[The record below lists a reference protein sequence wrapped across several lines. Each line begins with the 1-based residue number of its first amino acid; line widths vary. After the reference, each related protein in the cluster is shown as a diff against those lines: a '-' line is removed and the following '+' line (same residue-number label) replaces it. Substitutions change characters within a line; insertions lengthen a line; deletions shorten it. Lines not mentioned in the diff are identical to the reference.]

1 MIRRYIWCVRVVMA
15 IGLLILAEMAPG
27 AAAEKSANENDIIQ
41 NQVFTLGEVEVVGA
55 AEENRN
61 ITTER
66 IYGDEMRL
74 FNRDDLA
81 DAVNLLPGVTL
92 SETGA
97 RNEKMIYIRGFDIKH
112 VPMFMD
118 GIPIYV
124 PYDGY
129 PDLARFNTFD
139 LSEIIVSKG
148 FTSVLYGPNTM
159 GGAIN
164 MVSRRPVKKFEV
176 SAGAGYASGD
186 TFQSYAN
193 FGSNQETWYVQ
204 GGGAYSTTDHF
215 DVSQDFAPTK
225 VQGSGER
232 VNSYQ
237 TDKKGNVKLGLTPNE
252 TDEYAISYI
261 NQQGEK
267 GVPPYTGTD
276 PRNTPRYW
284 QWPYWNKESVY
295 LNTKTSVW
303 DSNYIKTRLFYDTFK
318 NSLFAFDDA
327 TYSTMKKP
335 SSFKSWYDDFTY
347 GGSME
352 LGTRFFSNNQIKGS
366 FHFKEDV
373 HREHNE
379 GFPVQHFEDQI
390 MSFGLEDTI
399 DITKKFYTIVGA
411 SYDMVNTIEA
421 QDLDSKTK
429 TVKDFPTG
437 NTSAFN
443 PQAGLF
449 YKLTDT
455 DTVHTS
461 VAEKSRLPSIKDRYS
476 YKLGTAL
483 PNPDLKAEKSIN
495 YEVGYLGFLLD
506 KFTIETNV
514 FFSDVSDFILSKT
527 IPDPSNP
534 GKTINQNQ
542 NIGNIYQY
550 GAEFGI
556 SGQLLTSLKG
566 GFNYTYL
573 QYQNKSGTDQ
583 LLNIPNHKLFTY
595 LQYFLPLNGLSL
607 LGSVEY
613 NGDRYSSSDAVRVA
627 NSYTLVNAKA
637 IYEMSHG
644 FSIEGGV
651 NNLTDENY
659 ALEEGFPLEGRSFFV
674 NVSYKY

>member
-1 MIRRYIWCVRVVMA
+1 
-15 IGLLILAEMAPG
+15 
-27 AAAEKSANENDIIQ
+27 
-41 NQVFTLGEVEVVGA
+41 
-55 AEENRN
+55 
-61 ITTER
+61 
-66 IYGDEMRL
+66 MRL
-74 FNRDDLA
+74 FNRDNLA

-139 LSEIIVSKG
+139 LSEVIVSKG

-186 TFQSYAN
+186 AFQSYAN

-204 GGGAYSTTDHF
+204 GGGAYSTNDHF
-215 DVSQDFAPTK
+215 DVSQDFTPTK

-276 PRNTPRYW
+276 SRVTTRWW

-295 LNTKTSVW
+295 VNTKTSAW
-303 DSNYIKTRLFYDTFK
+303 DTHYIKTRLFYDTFK
-318 NSLFAFDDA
+318 NSLYSYDDA
-327 TYSTMKKP
+327 TFSTMKKG
-335 SSFKSWYDDFTY
+335 SSFKSWYDDYTY

-352 LGTRFFSNNQIKGS
+352 IGTRALSNNLIKGA
-366 FHFKEDV
+366 FHYKEDI

-379 GFPVQHFEDQI
+379 GYPIQHFEDNI

-399 DITKKFYTIVGA
+399 DFTKNFYSIVGA
-411 SYDMVNTIEA
+411 GYDMVNTIDA

-437 NTSAFN
+437 NTS
-443 PQAGLF
+443 
-449 YKLTDT
+449 
-455 DTVHTS
+455 
-461 VAEKSRLPSIKDRYS
+461 RIS
-476 YKLGTAL
+476 YC
-483 PNPDLKAEKSIN
+483 LKP
-495 YEVGYLGFLLD
+495 YL
-506 KFTIETNV
+506 IQV
-514 FFSDVSDFILSKT
+514 I
-527 IPDPSNP
+527 P
-534 GKTINQNQ
+534 GKRLTRTKTSAI
-542 NIGNIYQY
+542 
-550 GAEFGI
+550 FI
-556 SGQLLTSLKG
+556 STV
-566 GFNYTYL
+566 
-573 QYQNKSGTDQ
+573 
-583 LLNIPNHKLFTY
+583 LNSAYPDNC
-595 LQYFLPLNGLSL
+595 
-607 LGSVEY
+607 
-613 NGDRYSSSDAVRVA
+613 
-627 NSYTLVNAKA
+627 
-637 IYEMSHG
+637 
-644 FSIEGGV
+644 
-651 NNLTDENY
+651 
-659 ALEEGFPLEGRSFFV
+659 
-674 NVSYKY
+674 